1 MSHECGAP
9 THSGTPCKRKVR
21 GEVGARCPLHQT
33 RGDDS
38 EQCSICLSNLDGPCK
53 TLPCGHVFHRRCILN
68 WNRTGHHTC
77 PYCRQPFGEPP
88 PEYKVTIT
96 IENTRT
102 MTMSQHV
109 SNVIPRLVEELGVLT
124 PNSVLTEI
132 FLDVDSRATLN
143 EVLHDLGIGS
153 L

>member
-1 MSHECGAP
+1 MSHECGAQ
-9 THSGTPCKRKVR
+9 TQTGGTCKRKVR
-21 GEVGARCPLHQT
+21 GEEGTRCPLHQT
-33 RGDDS
+33 RRGD
-38 EQCSICLSNLDGPCK
+38 EQCSICLGNLDGPCK

-68 WNRTGHHTC
+68 WSRTGHHTC
-77 PYCRQPFGEPP
+77 PYCRQPFGEPQ

-96 IENTRT
+96 IENVRT
-102 MTMSQHV
+102 MQTSHHV
-109 SNVIPRLVEELGVLT
+109 SNVIPRLVQELGILT

-132 FLDVDSRATLN
+132 FLDVESRETLN